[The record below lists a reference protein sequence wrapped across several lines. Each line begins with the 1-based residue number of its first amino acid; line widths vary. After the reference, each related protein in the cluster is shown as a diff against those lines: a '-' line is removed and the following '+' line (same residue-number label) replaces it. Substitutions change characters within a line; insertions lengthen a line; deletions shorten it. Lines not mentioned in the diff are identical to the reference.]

1 MQVLSGELSVH
12 KVVRYDGTDVGMS
25 EMAIA
30 ERTWPDGEIGA
41 VITTALTAT
50 RADLAGCIETRFAD
64 SLFEGVTQ

>member
-1 MQVLSGELSVH
+1 MQVLSGELPVH
-12 KVVRYDGTDVGMS
+12 KVVRYDGTDVGMG

>member
-1 MQVLSGELSVH
+1 MLAGELAVH
-12 KVVRYDGTDVGMS
+12 QMLRDDGTDIRVCQMT
-25 EMAIA
+25 IA